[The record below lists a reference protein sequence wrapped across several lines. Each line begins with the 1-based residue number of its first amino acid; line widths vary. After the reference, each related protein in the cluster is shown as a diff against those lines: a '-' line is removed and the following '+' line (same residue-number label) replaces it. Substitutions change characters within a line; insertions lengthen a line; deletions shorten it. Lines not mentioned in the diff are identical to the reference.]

1 MFGRVTRQRTT
12 SVRRT
17 LYSMARLGKVVAET
31 DVRPLMWTIAEIPK
45 SKRRR
50 RGRDDVPDQG
60 NFDDLL

>member
-17 LYSMARLGKVVAET
+17 LYSMARLGKGVAEA
-31 DVRPLMWTIAEIPK
+31 DVRPLMGAIAEIPK